1 MDDICNR
8 IRILRESLHLTRA
21 AFGKPVGASDSVI
34 KNIEYG
40 KTTPRDLLVDMICNA
55 YSVNENWLRT
65 GEGEMLLAKTSEAEL
80 MTAFGELINLD
91 DSDFRRKFVTALAH
105 LDDPAWNAIEK
116 FCREVVSGE
125 TKKDGD

>member
-1 MDDICNR
+1 
-8 IRILRESLHLTRA
+8 
-21 AFGKPVGASDSVI
+21 
-34 KNIEYG
+34 
-40 KTTPRDLLVDMICNA
+40 
-55 YSVNENWLRT
+55 
-65 GEGEMLLAKTSEAEL
+65 

-105 LDDPAWNAIEK
+105 LDEPAWNAIEK

>member
-65 GEGEMLLAKTSEAEL
+65 GEGEMLLTKTSEAEL

-105 LDDPAWNAIEK
+105 LDEPAWNAIEK